1 MTISEWLNPRWLIKQ
16 GKRASFSQLA
26 FKYVVFL
33 FLNSSSSPLSKDHES
48 PAFWEGKRK
57 RHPLYCNL
65 TLPILGIKL
74 FFFWGLFD
82 ILLVL
87 LRWITQDKCSHL
99 TTQESV
105 LHPSKTWRFLQG
117 RVSHLTAWFGIG
129 QPLRSPSGRFSHPLL
144 GASFDNSNANWLNVL
159 IRDYS

>member
-1 MTISEWLNPRWLIKQ
+1 MQ
-16 GKRASFSQLA
+16 Q
-26 FKYVVFL
+26 VFHSWPTNL
-33 FLNSSSSPLSKDHES
+33 FFFFFPFNSGSSSALSKDHKS
-48 PAFWEGKRK
+48 PAFWKWKIK
-57 RHPLYCNL
+57 RHHLQCNL
-65 TLPILGIKL
+65 TLPIFDMKL

-87 LRWITQDKCSHL
+87 PRWIMPEKCSHL
-99 TTQESV
+99 TTQNSV

-129 QPLRSPSGRFSHPLL
+129 QPLQSPSGRFSHPLL

>member
-1 MTISEWLNPRWLIKQ
+1 MTKPQVTHKARKTCKFFTVGLQICCVSFFKQ
-16 GKRASFSQLA
+16 QQQQPTFQRSG
-26 FKYVVFL
+26 VPCFL
-33 FLNSSSSPLSKDHES
+33 RGE
-48 PAFWEGKRK
+48 RK